1 MNENLILRAILLTW
15 FTLGLGVSLALFII
29 PAPYGRYASRRY
41 KLSLPSNLGWV
52 IMESPAVFVFGAMYL
67 IGSRSHTLTAFVFL
81 LMWMSHY
88 LQRAFMYPF
97 LQRSQRR
104 LPLLIVAL
112 GFGFNVINA
121 YVNGR
126 YLFEFSG
133 GHGDIWLS
141 DPRFALGM
149 LIFAVG
155 YVVNKHSDAILRN
168 LRAPGESGYAIP
180 HGGLYRWVSCPNY
193 FGEILTW
200 LGWAVAT
207 WSLPGLAFA
216 LWTIAN
222 LAPRA
227 WSHHRWYR
235 SEFEDYPPERR
246 ALLPGV
252 W

>member
-1 MNENLILRAILLTW
+1 MTERSILSALLLIW
-15 FTLGLGVSLALFII
+15 FFLGLGASAALSFI
-29 PAPYGRYASRRY
+29 PAPYGRHMRGRPRV
-41 KLSLPSNLGWV
+41 SLPSYLGWV
-52 IMESPAVFVFGAMYL
+52 IMESPAVFVFGAMFL
-67 IGSRSHTLTAFVFL
+67 IGSLSDTLTSFVFL

-88 LQRAFMYPF
+88 LQRTFMYPF
-97 LQRSQRR
+97 LHRSQRR
-104 LPLLIVAL
+104 MPLLIVGL
-112 GFGFNVINA
+112 GFGFNVMNA
-121 YVNGR
+121 YINGR

-133 GHGDIWLS
+133 GYGKDWLS
-141 DPRFALGM
+141 SPRFVLGM
-149 LIFAVG
+149 LTFAVG
-155 YVVNKHSDAILRN
+155 YVVNKHSDAILRH

-207 WSLPGLAFA
+207 WSLPGLAFS

-227 WSHHRWYR
+227 WSHHKWYR
-235 SEFEDYPPERR
+235 SEFQDYPPERR
-246 ALLPGV
+246 ALVPGV